1 MSLLCQ
7 ACGNINID
15 SAQYCQ
21 VCGKGLG
28 EKWEDFSL
36 KPGAILD
43 NRYKI
48 KRLIKPGG
56 MGAVYEAY
64 DERFDNRACA
74 VKEMLDI
81 SSNSEE
87 EQYLIKRFKEEA
99 EILNTLRHPN
109 LPVVKDY
116 FIENKRYYLVMDYI
130 EGKDL
135 KSILKD
141 YRGVGI
147 HENTVIHWSKQIL
160 DALDYIHNQSPPI
173 VYRDLKPENVML
185 RNCDNRIILIDFGIA
200 RRIYPKSETK
210 KTVIGTLI
218 YSPEEMFQGKA
229 EPRTDIYSMGATMH
243 CLLTGRIPKNPF
255 DFKPLRKVNPG
266 VSIELEIIVMKA
278 LGRKPEERYKNA
290 TEMKKALMELSVHT
304 KLLPEKKMP
313 VEINSREK
321 SQNNDIEKKPLKI
334 SKDISQK
341 PPATLQQNKK
351 EDKKIISTK
360 NIIIALVAG
369 LLLITGTIGLIIIL
383 ILIYFIS

>member
-147 HENTVIHWSKQIL
+147 PENTVIHWSKQIL

-200 RRIYPKSETK
+200 RRIDPKSETK